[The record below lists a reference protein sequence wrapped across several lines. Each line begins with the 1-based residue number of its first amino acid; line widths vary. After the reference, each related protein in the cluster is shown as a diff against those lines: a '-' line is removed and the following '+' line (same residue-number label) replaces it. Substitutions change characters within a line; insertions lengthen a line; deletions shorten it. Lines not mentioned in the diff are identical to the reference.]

1 MDFNIDVHPLLF
13 QIGTYSKG
21 HVTKKCPL
29 TPLPGRITVLAATL
43 HFHHGPAWDR
53 LGTAYET
60 ATEVLTEV
68 L

>member
-1 MDFNIDVHPLLF
+1 MSSH
-13 QIGTYSKG
+13 Y
-21 HVTKKCPL
+21 HV
-29 TPLPGRITVLAATL
+29 PGRVTVLAATL
-43 HFHHGPAWDR
+43 HFHHRPDRDR